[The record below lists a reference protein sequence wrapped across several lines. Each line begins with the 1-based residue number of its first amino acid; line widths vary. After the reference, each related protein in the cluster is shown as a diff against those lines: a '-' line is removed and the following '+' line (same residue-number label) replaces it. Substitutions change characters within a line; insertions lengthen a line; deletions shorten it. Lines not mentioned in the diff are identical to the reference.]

1 MSTHKVAISIDRELL
16 KQLDWWVAEKKLG
29 SRSQAIQIA
38 VQEMLAR
45 LRRDRL
51 SRECAKLDPAVEGFM
66 AEEGLEDFR
75 SP

>member
-1 MSTHKVAISIDRELL
+1 MSTHKVAVSIDRELL
-16 KQLDWWVAEKKLG
+16 EQLDWWVAEKKLG

-45 LRRDRL
+45 LRGDRL
-51 SRECAKLDPAVEGFM
+51 SRECAKLDPAVEGSM